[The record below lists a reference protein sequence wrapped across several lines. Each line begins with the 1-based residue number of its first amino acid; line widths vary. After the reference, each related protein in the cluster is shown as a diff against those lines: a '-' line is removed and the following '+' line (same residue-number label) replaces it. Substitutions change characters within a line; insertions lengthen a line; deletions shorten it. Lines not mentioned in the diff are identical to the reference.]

1 MHVGIRHGQ
10 WRRCGDER
18 NAFDHG
24 DDEEQGHHLPA
35 FAQSLANEFG
45 EW

>member
-1 MHVGIRHGQ
+1 MSGSAMVSG
-10 WRRCGDER
+10 
-18 NAFDHG
+18 AVVVMTAMPSTM